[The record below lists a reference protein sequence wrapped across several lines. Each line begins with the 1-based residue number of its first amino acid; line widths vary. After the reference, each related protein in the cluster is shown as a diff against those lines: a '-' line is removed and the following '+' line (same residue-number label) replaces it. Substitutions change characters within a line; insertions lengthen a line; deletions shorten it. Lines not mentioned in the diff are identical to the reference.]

1 MLAAGSPERR
11 PRRSAGFTLLE
22 LLVVVAIVALASTG
36 VALALRDGSQV
47 QLEREAERL
56 VALLEAARAKSQTSG
71 VPVQWRATEAGFEF
85 SGLPAAALPRGW
97 LDPDTAVAPG
107 ASLMLGPEPIIG
119 AQSLTLI
126 SRSQVGKTVR
136 IGSDGLRPFALSAAL
151 PGAPP

>member
-47 QLEREAERL
+47 
-56 VALLEAARAKSQTSG
+56 ALLEAARAKSQTSG
-71 VPVQWRATEAGFEF
+71 VPVQWRATETGFEF

-107 ASLMLGPEPIIG
+107 ASLLLGPEPIIG